1 MSDPKTTIASYAA
14 SGSLVVFGM
23 SANDF
28 AVMVG
33 LVLAFAT
40 FVLNWI
46 YKHRH
51 FKLLEKQVK
60 GNPFPRLIEDG
71 DD

>member
-14 SGSLVVFGM
+14 SGSLVIFGM

-28 AVMVG
+28 AVMIG
-33 LVLAFAT
+33 LVLAIAT
-40 FVLNWI
+40 FILNWI

-51 FKLLEKQVK
+51 FKLIERQVK
-60 GNPFPRLIEDG
+60 GMPFPNLDLNDET
-71 DD
+71 